1 MLKRHFLLL
10 GAQVWRVLTDYEA
23 LPTFVPNLDY
33 CERLPSRSP
42 GKLILRQVACSQGA
56 LWRLEAEAVLEVEEV
71 HGPMGRR
78 EVRFTAIKGDFQ
90 QFSGRWVIEPD
101 ASSSA
106 GRATVLRYDISV
118 QPRIPMPS
126 AVVSY
131 VVRAGLPANVKAVV
145 QRAEQQAN
153 KRLQASGLA
162 SWAGVEEDV
171 PLPAR
176 WEDEA
181 ADAEAASTTMESEVA
196 SRPAGFYEVAGPL
209 PSKGPFWPR
218 GSLYAAA
225 APLTADRQRR
235 RAAKEAARSTY
246 LGTASV
252 PLPPAGTPDSSV
264 QRALDEKLREKQQL
278 QTMYPAF
285 GLRRSGEG
293 VKTASSS
300 ENAVAAASTT
310 TTTAAAAA
318 NNNSNFNGSSNTAD
332 NAVAGTGAINSS
344 FTTLDPSV
352 AVDINNSTATQA
364 PPPAMPMTLPAEVHL
379 RRLDGLDFLHRRAVA
394 AVSVDAPASLVWEV
408 LTDYDHLA
416 DFIPN
421 LAASERIKLPPSAP
435 ANVVRVRQ
443 VGYKRMMYMC
453 LHAESVLDLIEKPCN
468 EIQFRQVAGDFERFQ
483 GKWML
488 SEGAADPELAGA
500 GYSGPQTQLKYAM
513 EIIIPHTGRML
524 GVIEPVLER
533 VVFEDAPANLAAIK
547 RRVEALALE
556 RKAAALEEAGEAS
569 RAATLRRR
577 SARPRLSD
585 MVDDF
590 TVLCAELERCFGDK
604 KLLPTREA
612 MRDMNR

>member
-1 MLKRHFLLL
+1 
-10 GAQVWRVLTDYEA
+10 
-23 LPTFVPNLDY
+23 
-33 CERLPSRSP
+33 
-42 GKLILRQVACSQGA
+42 
-56 LWRLEAEAVLEVEEV
+56 
-71 HGPMGRR
+71 MGRR
-78 EVRFTAIKGDFQ
+78 EVRFTAISGDFQ
-90 QFSGRWVIEPD
+90 HFSGRWVVEPD

-126 AVVSY
+126 GVVSY
-131 VVRAGLPANVKAVV
+131 VVRAGLPANVKAIV

-176 WEDEA
+176 WEDTA
-181 ADAEAASTTMESEVA
+181 AAAAELDSSSPAATAESDVA
-196 SRPAGFYEVAGPL
+196 TRPSGFYEAAPL

-225 APLTADRQRR
+225 APLTADQQRR
-235 RAAKEAARSTY
+235 KAAKEAARSAY

-252 PLPPAGTPDSSV
+252 PLPPAGNPDSSI
-264 QRALDEKLREKQQL
+264 QRALDEKLKEKQQL
-278 QTMYPAF
+278 QMQYPAF

-293 VKTASSS
+293 IKNASIDSKINSSS
-300 ENAVAAASTT
+300 GLDNGVAAATSSTST
-310 TTTAAAAA
+310 NSSSSSASSLLDTSGGSLASALQTVAAAAAAAATTTAAP
-318 NNNSNFNGSSNTAD
+318 
-332 NAVAGTGAINSS
+332 V
-344 FTTLDPSV
+344 
-352 AVDINNSTATQA
+352 
-364 PPPAMPMTLPAEVHL
+364 PMTLPAEVHL
-379 RRLDGLDFLHRRAVA
+379 RRLDGFDFLHRRAVA
-394 AVSVDAPASLVWEV
+394 AVTVDAPASLVWEV

-416 DFIPN
+416 EFIPN

-453 LHAESVLDLIEKPCN
+453 LHAESVLDLIEKPCS

-488 SEGAADPELAGA
+488 SEGPADPELAGA
-500 GYSGPQTQLKYAM
+500 GYTGPQTQLKYAM

-547 RRVEALALE
+547 RRVEALATE

-604 KLLPTREA
+604 KLLPTRET

>member
-1 MLKRHFLLL
+1 
-10 GAQVWRVLTDYEA
+10 
-23 LPTFVPNLDY
+23 LPSFVPNLDF

-42 GKLILRQVACSQGA
+42 GKLLLRQVACSQGA

-71 HGPMGRR
+71 QGPMGRR
-78 EVRFTAIKGDFQ
+78 EIRFTAISGDFL
-90 QFSGRWVIEPD
+90 QFVGRWVVEPD

-131 VVRAGLPANVKAVV
+131 VVRAGLPANVKAIV

-176 WEDEA
+176 WEDTA
-181 ADAEAASTTMESEVA
+181 AAEEEASTSAAAAVESDA
-196 SRPAGFYEVAGPL
+196 AFRPSGFYEDAGPL

-225 APLTADRQRR
+225 APLTADQQRR
-235 RAAKEAARSTY
+235 RAAKEAARSAY

-252 PLPPAGTPDSSV
+252 PLPPAGTPESSV

-278 QTMYPAF
+278 QMMYPAF

-293 VKTASSS
+293 SFKSNNSENSSGVASSNNGS
-300 ENAVAAASTT
+300 SGIDNGATATAMSST
-310 TTTAAAAA
+310 AIDSSPVSA
-318 NNNSNFNGSSNTAD
+318 NNSNNSATLPGAAATA
-332 NAVAGTGAINSS
+332 V
-344 FTTLDPSV
+344 
-352 AVDINNSTATQA
+352 
-364 PPPAMPMTLPAEVHL
+364 PMTLPAEVHL

-394 AVSVDAPASLVWEV
+394 AVTVDAPASLVWEV

-453 LHAESVLDLIEKPCN
+453 LHAESVLDLIEKPCS

-500 GYSGPQTQLKYAM
+500 GYTGPQTQLKYAM
-513 EIIIPHTGRML
+513 EIIIPYTGRML

-547 RRVEALALE
+547 RRVEALAVE

-577 SARPRLSD
+577 STRPRLSD

-604 KLLPTREA
+604 KLLPTRET

>member
-1 MLKRHFLLL
+1 M
-10 GAQVWRVLTDYEA
+10 QVWRVLTDYEA
-23 LPTFVPNLDY
+23 LPTFIPNLDY

-42 GKLILRQVACSQGA
+42 GKLLLRQVACSQGA
-56 LWRLEAEAVLEVEEV
+56 LWRLEAEAFLEVEEV
-71 HGPMGRR
+71 QGPMGRR
-78 EVRFTAIKGDFQ
+78 EVRFTAIRGDFQ

-176 WEDEA
+176 WEDA
-181 ADAEAASTTMESEVA
+181 AAEAQAAPSAATAAGAMESDAA
-196 SRPAGFYEVAGPL
+196 SRPSGFYEVAGPL

-225 APLTADRQRR
+225 APLTADQQRR
-235 RAAKEAARSTY
+235 RAAKEAARSAY

-252 PLPPAGTPDSSV
+252 PLPPASTPDSSV
-264 QRALDEKLREKQQL
+264 QRALDNKLREKQQL
-278 QTMYPAF
+278 QMMYPAF
-285 GLRRSGEG
+285 GLRRSGEAM
-293 VKTASSS
+293 KTAPSS
-300 ENAVAAASTT
+300 ENAAPEFSTT
-310 TTTAAAAA
+310 TSTTDY
-318 NNNSNFNGSSNTAD
+318 NGSSSTVNYG
-332 NAVAGTGAINSS
+332 VAGTSTMNNS
-344 FTTLDPSV
+344 FIT
-352 AVDINNSTATQA
+352 VDTSAAADLNNSTATQA
-364 PPPAMPMTLPAEVHL
+364 APPAVPMTLPAEVHL

-394 AVSVDAPASLVWEV
+394 AVTVDAPASLVWEV

-453 LHAESVLDLIEKPCN
+453 LHAESVLDLVEKPCN

-500 GYSGPQTQLKYAM
+500 GYTGPQTQLKYAM
-513 EIIIPHTGRML
+513 EIIIPYTGRLL

-556 RKAAALEEAGEAS
+556 RRAAALEEAGEAS

-577 SARPRLSD
+577 STRPRLSD